1 MIEGV
6 TKMIGYFDGASR
18 GNPGEA
24 GAGALLLDEGENTIW
39 ETARYLGK
47 KTNNEA
53 EYNAAILLLT
63 AAKERGVKELKVY
76 GDSKLVVCQLSKQWK
91 INLPHLRELAKRAW
105 EISEGVTVRYEW
117 GRRAKNKRA
126 DERSNEAIGDA
137 K

>member
-1 MIEGV
+1 
-6 TKMIGYFDGASR
+6 MIGYFDGASR

-105 EISEGVTVRYEW
+105 EI
-117 GRRAKNKRA
+117 
-126 DERSNEAIGDA
+126 
-137 K
+137 